1 MTTLDNFSNDLAAAV
16 ERGGAGTVLVDARH
30 RYPASGIAYAADLVL
45 TADHV
50 ITRDENLR
58 IATADNKSFTVT
70 VAGRDPNSDLALLRL
85 SEKVLTPA
93 KVADNSPKVGQ
104 LVLAL
109 GRPSNEGV
117 QASWGI
123 VTAIGGPART
133 GRGGLLEE
141 YIQTETT
148 SYPGFSGG
156 PLVNTQGEVL
166 GLNTSGLTRGMALT
180 IPTKFAW
187 RIADALAK
195 HGTVRRG
202 YLGVRTQAVDIPA
215 VCTRKA
221 LKREQEHGLLVVWLE
236 EKGPAEKSNVL
247 VGDIVVAIS
256 GQPIGDPDDL
266 FAALNGDIVGKS
278 IAVEILRGGKPDTI
292 QVTVGERK

>member
-1 MTTLDNFSNDLAAAV
+1 MTTLNDFSNELSAAV
-16 ERGGAGTVLVDARH
+16 ERGGTGIVLVDARH
-30 RYPASGIAYAADLVL
+30 RYPASGIVYTPDLVL

-50 ITRDENLR
+50 ITREENLR
-58 IATADNKSFTVT
+58 VSNADNKSFSVT
-70 VAGRDPNSDLALLRL
+70 VAGRDSGSDLALLRL
-85 SEKVLTPA
+85 SEKSLTPV
-93 KVADNSPKVGQ
+93 KVAKAAPKVGQ
-104 LVLAL
+104 LVMAL

-123 VTAIGGPART
+123 ITAIGGPART

-156 PLVNTQGEVL
+156 PLIDTNGEIL

-180 IPTKFAW
+180 IPAKFAW
-187 RIADALAK
+187 QIADALAE

-202 YLGVRTQAVDIPA
+202 YLGVRTQPTELTDSA
-215 VCTRKA
+215 RKT
-221 LKREQEHGLLVVWLE
+221 LKREQAHGLLVLWLDG
-236 EKGPAEKSNVL
+236 KGPAENGGLL
-247 VGDIVVAIS
+247 VGDTIVAVS
-256 GQPIGDPDDL
+256 GKPVGDPDDL
-266 FAALNGDIVGKS
+266 FAALNSDIVGKS
-278 IAVEILRGGKPDTI
+278 IAVEVLRGGKPETI

>member
-1 MTTLDNFSNDLAAAV
+1 MTTLNDFSNDLVAAV
-16 ERGGAGTVLVDARH
+16 ERGSAGTLLVDARN
-30 RYPASGIAYAADLVL
+30 RYPASGIAYEADLVL

-58 IATADNKSFTVT
+58 VARADNKSFSAT

-85 SEKVLTPA
+85 SEKALTPA
-93 KVADNSPKVGQ
+93 RVAGAAPKVGQ

-109 GRPSNEGV
+109 GRPSREGV

-156 PLVNTQGEVL
+156 PLVNTSGEVL

-180 IPTKFAW
+180 IPSAFAW
-187 RIADALAK
+187 RIAEALAK
-195 HGTVRRG
+195 HGSVKRG
-202 YLGVRTQAVDIPA
+202 YLGVRTQGVDLPESGR
-215 VCTRKA
+215 TA
-221 LKREQEHGLLVVWLE
+221 LGRDQTQGLLVMWLE
-236 EKGPAEKSNVL
+236 ETGPAEKSGMF
-247 VGDIVVAIS
+247 VGDIIVAVG
-256 GQPIGDPDDL
+256 GQAVGDPDDL
-266 FAALNGDIVGKS
+266 FAALNRDVVGKT
-278 IAVEILRGGKPDTI
+278 IAVEILRGGKRETLQP
-292 QVTVGERK
+292 TVGERK

>member
-1 MTTLDNFSNDLAAAV
+1 MTTLNDFSSDLTAAV
-16 ERGGAGTVLVDARH
+16 ERGGAGTILVDARH

-58 IATADNKSFTVT
+58 VAAADSKTFSVT
-70 VAGRDPNSDLALLRL
+70 IAGRDPSSDLALLRL

-93 KVADNSPKVGQ
+93 KVSEATAKVGQ
-104 LVLAL
+104 LVIAL
-109 GRPSNEGV
+109 GRPSHEGV

-133 GRGGLLEE
+133 RSGLLEE

-156 PLVNTQGEVL
+156 PLINTNGEIL

-180 IPTKFAW
+180 IPVKFAW

-195 HGTVRRG
+195 HGTVKRG
-202 YLGVRTQAVDIPA
+202 YLGVRTQQTELTDSAR
-215 VCTRKA
+215 TM
-221 LKREQEHGLLVVWLE
+221 LKREQQHGLLVLWLE
-236 EKGPAEKSNVL
+236 EKGPAEKGGLL
-247 VGDIVVAIS
+247 VGDIIVAVG
-256 GQPIGDPDDL
+256 GQAVGNPDDL
-266 FAALNGDIVGKS
+266 FAALNSDSVGKL
-278 IAVEILRGGKPDTI
+278 IAVEVLRGGKPETI
-292 QVTVGERK
+292 QVAVGERK